1 MDDADAQRSEARRRD
16 RHVGCPA
23 FGGDRPLGQRPDLGE
38 PLSATRA
45 HVQHAGRSCD
55 LGLDDGP
62 VVPRHAAH
70 RHPIAEP
77 GEVPTGRRMR
87 GGLGEQVGG
96 GAHGRNVRVCPL
108 GRGIVPRV
116 TTQPLWT
123 PSSERIEASAM
134 HRFRQRAG
142 LHDATEFHRWS
153 VEQPDAFWR
162 EAWNACGV
170 VGARGDV
177 AFDPGDGTI
186 AGARFF
192 PAASLN
198 LAENLLGGPDDETT
212 PAIAFEREDGL
223 RRTITWG
230 QLRMSVAATAASMRA
245 CGVQPG
251 DRVAAW
257 MPNLPETVIA
267 FLAANAVG
275 AIFSST
281 SADFGTAGVL

>member
-1 MDDADAQRSEARRRD
+1 
-16 RHVGCPA
+16 
-23 FGGDRPLGQRPDLGE
+23 
-38 PLSATRA
+38 
-45 HVQHAGRSCD
+45 
-55 LGLDDGP
+55 
-62 VVPRHAAH
+62 
-70 RHPIAEP
+70 
-77 GEVPTGRRMR
+77 MR
-87 GGLGEQVGG
+87 
-96 GAHGRNVRVCPL
+96 
-108 GRGIVPRV
+108 
-116 TTQPLWT
+116 
-123 PSSERIEASAM
+123 
-134 HRFRQRAG
+134 
-142 LHDATEFHRWS
+142 
-153 VEQPDAFWR
+153 FWR

-198 LAENLLGGPDDETT
+198 LAENLLGGPDDEAT
-212 PAIAFEREDGL
+212 PTIAFEREDGL

-230 QLRMSVAATAASMRA
+230 QLRVSVAATAASMRA
-245 CGVQPG
+245 HGVQPG

-281 SADFGTAGVL
+281 SADFGTAGVIDRFGQIEPVLLFAADGYLYGGKRFECLDRLARDPCRPPDGPYDDCDRQPPRRP